1 MTCRYDGEDMLDG
14 RKKALE
20 LESSNPQVDL
30 ELWEF
35 LILSSLAV
43 KNEITG

>member
-1 MTCRYDGEDMLDG
+1 VTYRYDGEVVLDG
-14 RKKALE
+14 RKKALD

-30 ELWEF
+30 ELWEI

-43 KNEITG
+43 ENEITG